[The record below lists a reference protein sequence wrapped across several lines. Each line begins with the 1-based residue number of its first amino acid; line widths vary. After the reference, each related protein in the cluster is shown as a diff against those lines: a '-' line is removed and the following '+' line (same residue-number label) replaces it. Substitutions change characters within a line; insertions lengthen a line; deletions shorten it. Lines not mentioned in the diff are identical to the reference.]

1 MPRSGFACRRGLVYV
16 TDPVTIVLLGEPV
29 PWARAA
35 GGRSRKLFTPTKQR
49 NNAATL
55 HMAAVHAMQEREKI
69 SPSTGY
75 PIPYEPIAVPV
86 RLDLLAEITVP
97 SSWSGRM
104 KARAICG
111 ELLPGKKPD
120 LSNIVKQV
128 EDALKGVVYTDDKL
142 IVELNARKIYGVQP
156 K

>member
-1 MPRSGFACRRGLVYV
+1 V

-35 GGRSRKLFTPTKQR
+35 GGKSRKLFTPTKQR

-55 HMAAVHAMQEREKI
+55 RMAAQQAMEE
-69 SPSTGY
+69 
-75 PIPYEPIAVPV
+75 IPAQRSAVPGVPLPFDVPV
-86 RLDLLAEITVP
+86 RLDLLAELAIPT
-97 SSWSGRM
+97 SWSGRM

-111 ELLPGKKPD
+111 ELKPGTKPD

-128 EDALKGVVYTDDKL
+128 EDALKGVVYRDDAR
-142 IVELNARKIYGVQP
+142 ITELSARKIYGVQP
-156 K
+156 KLVITISQI